1 MCMNNRKMIVVDLD
15 GTLLNINGGCS
26 RKSKKFL
33 SKLKDMGYVIVIAT
47 GRVLHDAINVTDGAS
62 FANYVISDGGAIIY
76 DMDKKKIV
84 DIKKIDM
91 DEVRRVFDIYSG
103 DIDYITMCDMYY
115 YNRYGDNNTRMD
127 LFYDRKILDI
137 DKFILDSDG
146 IFHIIVRFKDM
157 SMIDRY
163 CKILDSDRIDVLE
176 MQDSFATNR
185 WIEIFSEGVSKY
197 NAIKVISE
205 IEGIDNSDIICFGDG
220 RNDIDMI
227 KNCGVG
233 VAMGNAL
240 DVVKDVSDY
249 ITISHN
255 DDGIVYFLKGY
266 LSVDKNTL
274 K

>member
-146 IFHIIVRFKDM
+146 IFHIIVRFEDM